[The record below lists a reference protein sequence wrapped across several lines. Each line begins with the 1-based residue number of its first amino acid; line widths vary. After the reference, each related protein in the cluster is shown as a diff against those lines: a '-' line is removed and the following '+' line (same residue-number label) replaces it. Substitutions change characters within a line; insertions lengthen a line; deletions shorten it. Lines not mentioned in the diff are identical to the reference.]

1 MNKTELKKYIADK
14 RRASA
19 RKFAFRQSSYIN
31 FKVVNGYFFYLSF
44 SYCDAVLI
52 VKPLYADDLW
62 LDIFELPEYEDAP
75 LSWRGLGEEAL
86 PGQELRTFN
95 MPGGQL
101 DETSD
106 LTAVFDRI
114 FQESDIEI
122 SHFLEE
128 NPDADLFIPDE
139 NKIDDKDRLLYLV
152 TLINR
157 GRDKEVLSIIRHER
171 LRRPICIL
179 RAIFTEDKYSYIKR
193 WCKRNTW
200 IGKLRIKYKPAID
213 RIIRYRAYVLLAI
226 ENSHD
231 GTPGYYNRQML
242 DTGLMLLVGML
253 PWMFLFRLFPDI
265 IFSYAI
271 GATMILFFGL
281 IFWLDRG
288 KRARP
293 YYREFLSLPQ
303 EVQRKWR
310 IGAWITSVAVWI
322 VFFFSIYILNILE
335 GHIE

>member
-19 RKFAFRQSSYIN
+19 RKFAFRQSSHIN

-122 SHFLEE
+122 SHFLEK

-139 NKIDDKDRLLYLV
+139 SKIDDKDRLLYLV

-171 LRRPICIL
+171 LLRPICIL

-213 RIIRYRAYVLLAI
+213 RIIRCRAYVLLAI
-226 ENSHD
+226 ENSHNE
-231 GTPGYYNRQML
+231 TPGYYNSRML
-242 DTGLMLLVGML
+242 DMGLMVLVGIL
-253 PWMFLFRLFPDI
+253 PWMLLFWLFPNI
-265 IFSYAI
+265 IFPYAI
-271 GATMILFFGL
+271 GATMILFCGL

-293 YYREFLSLPQ
+293 YYREFLSLPH

-310 IGAWITSVAVWI
+310 IGAWIAGVAVWI